1 MLRDLDF
8 RRSHRDGALIDVN
21 VSAGPIRDGQGRLV
35 GVIAL
40 MVDVTARKRSERAL
54 ATSEGR
60 KDAILRAALDCV
72 VIVDHEGLV
81 TEVNPATEETFG
93 WMRSEAI
100 GQRFL
105 ELTIAAEHRAE
116 LAAVLETGSG
126 PLLGARLEVNAIRA
140 DLRPFPAELA
150 ITRVDVPGPL
160 LFAVSLRDVTK
171 RHQRDERMREAEAKY
186 RTLVEQLPIATYVND
201 AGMPVRTRYM
211 SPQIETM
218 LGFPVSDWLRS
229 DSDFYASRLHPEDRD
244 RVLAEVARTH
254 ELGEDFRMEYRLI
267 SADGTA
273 IWVRDQTVAV
283 RDEEYRPLFLQG
295 YLSDITD
302 RRASEEALRQSEE
315 THRLVLEASRDLIAT
330 IGVDGTVTY
339 ASHAIESM
347 LGYTVERARGQ
358 GARRDRA
365 SRGCAV
371 GAGVLR
377 AAGRRASRRRASC
390 PHARGT
396 RTATG

>member
-1 MLRDLDF
+1 
-8 RRSHRDGALIDVN
+8 
-21 VSAGPIRDGQGRLV
+21 
-35 GVIAL
+35 
-40 MVDVTARKRSERAL
+40 
-54 ATSEGR
+54 
-60 KDAILRAALDCV
+60 
-72 VIVDHEGLV
+72 
-81 TEVNPATEETFG
+81 VNPATEETFG
-93 WMRSEAI
+93 WTRSEAI
-100 GQRFL
+100 GRPFL
-105 ELTIAAEHRAE
+105 ELAIAAEHRAE

-126 PLLGARLEVNAIRA
+126 PLLGTRLEVKGIRA
-140 DLRPFPAELA
+140 DHRQFPAELA

-201 AGMPVRTRYM
+201 VRLPVRTRYM

-218 LGFPVSDWLRS
+218 LGFPVSDWLRA
-229 DSDFYASRLHPEDRD
+229 DSDFYASRIHPEDRE

-302 RRASEEALRQSEE
+302 RRTSEEALRQSEE

-330 IGVDGTVTY
+330 IATDGTLTY
-339 ASHAIESM
+339 ASPAIESL
-347 LGYTVERARGQ
+347 LGYSPNDVEGTLLAELVHPEDLPSLRAYFDQRAVGLEVPGPMSARARHRNGSWVTLEGTVSALAGPDGMPEQ
-358 GARRDRA
+358 FVWVAR
-365 SRGCAV
+365 AV
-371 GAGVLR
+371 PR
-377 AAGRRASRRRASC
+377 AALRPAA
-390 PHARGT
+390 A
-396 RTATG
+396 

>member
-1 MLRDLDF
+1 M
-8 RRSHRDGALIDVN
+8 
-21 VSAGPIRDGQGRLV
+21 
-35 GVIAL
+35 
-40 MVDVTARKRSERAL
+40 
-54 ATSEGR
+54 
-60 KDAILRAALDCV
+60 
-72 VIVDHEGLV
+72 
-81 TEVNPATEETFG
+81 
-93 WMRSEAI
+93 
-100 GQRFL
+100 
-105 ELTIAAEHRAE
+105 
-116 LAAVLETGSG
+116 LETGSG

-229 DSDFYASRLHPEDRD
+229 DNDFYASRLHPEDRD

-330 IGVDGTVTY
+330 IGADGTVTY
-339 ASHAIESM
+339 ASHGDRVDAR
-347 LGYTVERARGQ
+347 LHVERARGQ

-377 AAGRRASRRRASC
+377 AAGRRRRDAGLDVGTCAAQERELGDARRHGLPRRRTGRHTRAVRLRRPRGPAPGAAPRRRLDSDGLALA
-390 PHARGT
+390 PGRPAALVRADATVRDLEHAVGD
-396 RTATG
+396 AIEEVAVV